1 MVSFGLAEQQ
11 LTRCVRIVCHR
22 KFEAASN
29 KIWSSLFK
37 LSIVTGK
44 TKTMRKTTKYPDPY
58 TWSRFIADLVWLTVF
73 ITVFV
78 KIAEAVTK

>member
-1 MVSFGLAEQQ
+1 
-11 LTRCVRIVCHR
+11 
-22 KFEAASN
+22 
-29 KIWSSLFK
+29 
-37 LSIVTGK
+37 
-44 TKTMRKTTKYPDPY
+44 MRKTTKYPDPY